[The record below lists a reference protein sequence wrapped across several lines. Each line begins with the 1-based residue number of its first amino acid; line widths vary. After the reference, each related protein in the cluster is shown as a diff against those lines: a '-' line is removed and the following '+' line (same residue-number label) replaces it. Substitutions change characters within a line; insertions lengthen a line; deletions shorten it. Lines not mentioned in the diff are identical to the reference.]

1 MRYVI
6 IDLQDYHGDIEHDNL
21 GLEEGKLL
29 KPKESLAKFKE
40 IWDEASLSTKCATSY
55 AEDIDQIYIDK
66 DWEEFKE
73 TL

>member
-1 MRYVI
+1 MKIRYVI
-6 IDLQDYHGDIEHDNL
+6 IDLQDYRGDIEHDNL

-40 IWDEASLSTKCATSY
+40 IW
-55 AEDIDQIYIDK
+55 
-66 DWEEFKE
+66 EEGVKYGVMDGSDRFSDDGFEELKK